1 MSVDDAHKTGASN
14 EAGILSGDQIIRLNH
29 MRTHELNMEEILDE
43 ITSREGYSILMD
55 IKRNDEI
62 LRKHFR
68 LREDL

>member
-1 MSVDDAHKTGASN
+1 MSVDDAHKTGASY